1 MKTVAESIRKLST
14 LIEAQDPI
22 EDKPNDIYR
31 QIHPLAMKMGIS
43 NMVDRSKTEIVPGMV
58 QGKNNLYKLVLRRN
72 AQLTKDEI
80 ERIKRNEDFLN
91 VIQWSAKA
99 MEVQLWWPY
108 ESPEE
113 KKSPSAPRTGIP
125 PAPPK

>member
-22 EDKPNDIYR
+22 EDKPNNIYR
-31 QIHPLAMKMGIS
+31 QVHPLAIKIGIS
-43 NMVDRSKTEIVPGMV
+43 NMVDRSKTEIIEGMV
-58 QGKNNLYKLVLRRN
+58 QGTNSLYRLILRRN
-72 AQLTKDEI
+72 AQLTKDVI
-80 ERIKRNEDFLN
+80 ERIKRNEDYFN

-113 KKSPSAPRTGIP
+113 KKAPPAPRTGIP